1 MKGENK
7 SVVYTLKLG
16 SLYLDDKPVT
26 LGAGYRPGQAISFG
40 ATTSNEPIS
49 WVPVNGL
56 LIADRCLLA
65 SINWD
70 DLDAQNLV
78 FGKEVKI
85 QGFQFRSR
93 LLKVGNAEGVPNEW
107 DAALDV
113 AGENDDLWHWEDMFF
128 WGQEIPVTAVSSRAG
143 RGYGS
148 ARCWDWNH
156 TSSRGVIIGFRP
168 VLEPLPP
175 DLSALRQGK
184 KILVVGRDGCVMGKL
199 VEKTQYDLVLQP
211 ESDGLVGKA
220 AFAANMRDGTVAIDR
235 SGILGLSAT

>member
-128 WGQEIPVTAVSSRAG
+128 WGQDSTAVDASRRAG
-143 RGYGS
+143 RGYHS
-148 ARCWDWNH
+148 ARGWSWSR
-156 TSSRGVIIGFRP
+156 SSNRDARLGFRP
-168 VLEPLPP
+168 ALEPLSIDSA
-175 DLSALRQGK
+175 DLRPGQ
-184 KILVVGRDGCVMGKL
+184 KILAIGRAGAVVGTLEDM
-199 VEKTQYDLVLQP
+199 THYDLILRAEPGSPV
-211 ESDGLVGKA
+211 EGAS
-220 AFAANMRDGTVAIDR
+220 FAASLRDGTVAVDR
-235 SGILGLSAT
+235 SGVHSLLAV

>member
-1 MKGENK
+1 M
-7 SVVYTLKLG
+7 VHTLKLG

-26 LGAGYRPGQAISFG
+26 QEAEYCPGRAISFG
-40 ATTSNEPIS
+40 EAAPDTAIS

-56 LIADRCLLA
+56 LIADRCLLTDI
-65 SINWD
+65 SWD
-70 DLDAQNLV
+70 DLNVQNLV
-78 FGKEVKI
+78 FGKEIKV

-128 WGQEIPVTAVSSRAG
+128 WGQETVLTDASSRAY
-143 RGYGS
+143 RGYRS
-148 ARCWDWNH
+148 ARLWSWNN
-156 TSSRGVIIGFRP
+156 SSYRYATLGFRP
-168 VLEPLPP
+168 ALEPLATVPTTLKLGQ
-175 DLSALRQGK
+175 DVLAIGK
-184 KILVVGRDGCVMGKL
+184 DGAVVGKL
-199 VEKTQYDLVLQP
+199 MDATTYDLVIQP
-211 ESDGLVGKA
+211 NADGLVGKA